1 MNFLR
6 LVCGR
11 LILAG
16 GKGIVKKVLLIE
28 DEKNMSRFIE
38 LELRHESFSVTVAA
52 EGNTGLQYA
61 LSEEWDVIL
70 LDIMLP
76 GMDGLEIC
84 RRVRASRLTPIIMLS
99 ARDSV
104 SERINGLDCG
114 ADDYLPKPFAI
125 EELLARMRVVFRRQQ
140 EATVHLEHG
149 MERLPILSYLDL
161 SLDPNTRM
169 VCRAGQPIDLTKR
182 EYALLQMFLS
192 NTNRVLDRETLLD
205 QVWGFEAA
213 VDTNVVDVY
222 VRYLRRK
229 IDYPGESSYIQT
241 MRGIGYVMRK

>member
-1 MNFLR
+1 M
-6 LVCGR
+6 
-11 LILAG
+11 
-16 GKGIVKKVLLIE
+16 KKVLLIE

-38 LELRHESFSVTVAA
+38 LELQHESFSVTVAFD
-52 EGNTGLQYA
+52 GNTGLQLA
-61 LSEEWDVIL
+61 LSEDWDIIL

-84 RRVRASRLTPIIMLS
+84 RRVRSFKFTPIIMLS

-104 SERINGLDCG
+104 SERVSGLDCG

-125 EELLARMRVVFRRQQ
+125 EELLARMRVVFRRQRA
-140 EATVHLEHG
+140 EEKEYGKDL
-149 MERLPILSYLDL
+149 LPILSFQDL
-161 SLDPNTRM
+161 SLDPNSRK
-169 VCRAGQPIDLTKR
+169 VCRAGLPIELTKR
-182 EYALLQMFLS
+182 EYALLTVFLS
-192 NTNRVLDRETLLD
+192 NANRVLDRETLLD
-205 QVWGFEAA
+205 KVWGFEVA

-229 IDYPGESSYIQT
+229 IDPPGEASYIQT

>member
-1 MNFLR
+1 M
-6 LVCGR
+6 
-11 LILAG
+11 
-16 GKGIVKKVLLIE
+16 KKVLLIE
-28 DEKNMSRFIE
+28 DEKNMSKFIQ
-38 LELRHESFSVTVAA
+38 LELQRESFSVTIAA

-61 LSEEWDVIL
+61 LAEEWDVIL

-76 GMDGLEIC
+76 GLDGLEIC
-84 RRVRASRLTPIIMLS
+84 RRVRASKKCTPIIMLS

-140 EATVHLEHG
+140 GATVHMEHE
-149 MERLPILSYLDL
+149 MDRLPLMSYLDL
-161 SLDPNTRM
+161 SLDPNTRI
-169 VCRAGQPIDLTKR
+169 VSRAGLPIELTKR

>member
-1 MNFLR
+1 M
-6 LVCGR
+6 
-11 LILAG
+11 
-16 GKGIVKKVLLIE
+16 KKVLLIE

-38 LELRHESFSVTVAA
+38 LELQHESFSVTVASD
-52 EGNTGLQYA
+52 GSTGLQLA
-61 LSEEWDVIL
+61 LAEDWDIIL

-84 RRVRASRLTPIIMLS
+84 RRVRSFKPTPIIMLS

-104 SERINGLDCG
+104 SERVSGLDCG

-125 EELLARMRVVFRRQQ
+125 EELLARMRVVFRRQREQ
-140 EATVHLEHG
+140 EKDHG
-149 MERLPILSYLDL
+149 EDLLPILSFQDL
-161 SLDPNTRM
+161 SLDPNSRK
-169 VCRAGQPIDLTKR
+169 VCRAGLPIELTKR
-182 EYALLQMFLS
+182 EYALLTVFLS
-192 NTNRVLDRETLLD
+192 NANRVLDRETLLD
-205 QVWGFEAA
+205 KVWGFEVA

-229 IDYPGESSYIQT
+229 IDPPGEASYIQT

>member
-1 MNFLR
+1 M
-6 LVCGR
+6 
-11 LILAG
+11 
-16 GKGIVKKVLLIE
+16 KKVLLIE

-38 LELRHESFSVTVAA
+38 LELQYERFTVTVAS
-52 EGNTGLQYA
+52 EGHTGLQFA
-61 LSEEWDVIL
+61 LAEDWDIIL

-76 GMDGLEIC
+76 GIDGLEIC
-84 RRVRASRLTPIIMLS
+84 RRVRSFKYTPIIMLS

-104 SERINGLDCG
+104 SERVSGLDCG

-140 EATVHLEHG
+140 D
-149 MERLPILSYLDL
+149 RILINRMDDDRQQVLSFLDL
-161 SLDPNTRM
+161 VVDPNTRR
-169 VCRAGQPIDLTKR
+169 VSRAGVPIELTKR
-182 EYALLQMFLS
+182 EYDLLNVFLI

-205 QVWGFEAA
+205 KVWGFEVA

-229 IDYPGESSYIQT
+229 IDFPGEPSYIQT